1 LRQRPQFCFSTLVSP
16 PSLTGREGVEP
27 VLRSLKLEKAHV
39 SESRTESRHNR
50 QVKTIRLQLVRVVA
64 LEDVLD
70 VFGKTGFKEL
80 LRNGQRAIVVFLR
93 VYGIEATYS
102 VRGVCV
108 VS

>member
-1 LRQRPQFCFSTLVSP
+1 MDAACSLVSP

-64 LEDVLD
+64 LEDVSD
-70 VFGKTGFKEL
+70 VFGKTGHKR
-80 LRNGQRAIVVFLR
+80 RNGQRAIVVFLR
-93 VYGIEATYS
+93 VYGIKATYS
-102 VRGVCV
+102 VQGVCV
-108 VS
+108 VL